1 MVQMFYQSIGD
12 GVIGGGVDV
21 LGTKEL
27 HEVSKEFRLRLASS
41 VCGDC

>member
-1 MVQMFYQSIGD
+1 MVRTFYQSIGD
-12 GVIGGGVDV
+12 GVVGGRVDV

-27 HEVSKEFRLRLASS
+27 HEVCKEFRLRLASS